1 MQLLPS
7 LASSN
12 NTRLPGRFSRDMVQ
26 SFQILSRFVVNTEGV
41 IDVLHYEYVEIRWL
55 MIVLIELRTIVL

>member
-12 NTRLPGRFSRDMVQ
+12 NTRLPGQCSRDMVQ
-26 SFQILSRFVVNTEGV
+26 PFQILSKFIVNAEGV

>member
-1 MQLLPS
+1 
-7 LASSN
+7 
-12 NTRLPGRFSRDMVQ
+12 MVQ
-26 SFQILSRFVVNTEGV
+26 PFQILSKFIVNAEGV

>member
-1 MQLLPS
+1 
-7 LASSN
+7 
-12 NTRLPGRFSRDMVQ
+12 MVQ